1 MTRVVV
7 IGAGLA
13 GLTLAQGLRKA
24 GVDVRIYEKDA
35 GMEAR
40 FQGYRI
46 GLLDYG
52 WSALRACLPEESYE
66 LAVATSG
73 DLTGPGLL
81 FDDQLR
87 LLASGDEIGPPEDAR
102 VVDRHVFRHVLA
114 GGLQDRIEYGK
125 KLASFSE
132 TTAGVRAV
140 FTDGTEVSGDVLVG
154 ADGGFSAVR
163 RLLLPHVGFQT
174 ADLGGAMGR
183 TQLTD
188 QFRRLVHGRGT
199 MVKGPGITLML
210 GRMEFRTPPGKLGLP
225 PTDSYVRWVMLIPPD
240 HPAGQ
245 PSDQPPPAIAVVRDL
260 LRDWHPDIVD
270 LIARADA
277 HNSVI
282 GFAQVLDQPVTGWD
296 AERVTML
303 GDAAHLTLASGG
315 NGANTALRDAET
327 LCARLVGDGDL
338 RAYQKEMLERGNAA
352 VEFSKQN
359 QKKFVPSS
367 VSSSGSS

>member
-1 MTRVVV
+1 MERVLV

-24 GVDVRIYEKDA
+24 GVDVRVYEKDA
-35 GMEAR
+35 AMEAR

-46 GLLDYG
+46 GLQDYG
-52 WSALRACLPEESYE
+52 WAALRACLPEELYD

-81 FDDQLR
+81 FDDQLK

-114 GGLQDRIEYGK
+114 RGLKDRIHYGK

-132 TTAGVRAV
+132 TASGVRAV
-140 FTDGTEVSGDVLVG
+140 FADGTAVSGDVLVG

-163 RLLLPHVGFQT
+163 RLLLPHIGFETSQ
-174 ADLGGAMGR
+174 LGGAMGR
-183 TQLTD
+183 TPLTE

-199 MVKGPGITLML
+199 MVKGPNITVML

-240 HPAGQ
+240 HPAGK
-245 PSDQPPPAIAVVRDL
+245 PTDEPIPALAVVLDL

-270 LIARADA
+270 MVKQADA
-277 HNSVI
+277 YNSVI

-296 AERVTML
+296 ANRVTML

-315 NGANTALRDAET
+315 NGANTALRDAAN
-327 LCARLVGDGDL
+327 LVSRLTGDGDL
-338 RAYQKEMLERGNAA
+338 AAFQAEMLDYGNAA

-359 QKKFVPSS
+359 QKNFVPKSAPAETL
-367 VSSSGSS
+367 